1 MATSTSYN
9 YLSSSNSSSES
20 ENEECRL
27 EVADFSVSK
36 NSFTKVLNNLFSEEL
51 IMKSSKGKN
60 VLKFADALVTSQ
72 LKEVGSFSDY
82 MSTSKFIFA
91 L

>member
-27 EVADFSVSK
+27 EVADFSVQK
-36 NSFTKVLNNLFSEEL
+36 QIFK
-51 IMKSSKGKN
+51 
-60 VLKFADALVTSQ
+60 Q
-72 LKEVGSFSDY
+72 
-82 MSTSKFIFA
+82 FI
-91 L
+91 